1 MFTAFDAD
9 ENGKA
14 IRLGS
19 LGAASEIK
27 EMGIFLQYSPRR
39 KVLNAFFAAGVSNEP
54 KEMVKDLNR
63 LMATKKIPKS
73 LSLSFANLYAHAKRA
88 KNMIRIG
95 Q

>member
-1 MFTAFDAD
+1 MFAAFDTD
-9 ENGKA
+9 ENGKI

-19 LGAASEIK
+19 LGAATEIK
-27 EMGIFLQYSPRR
+27 EMGVFMQYSPRR
-39 KVLNAFFAAGVSNEP
+39 KVLNAFFASGESNDP
-54 KEMVKDLNR
+54 KAVVKDLNR